1 MPRNFDQQRAQLAQ
15 GVGNGN
21 VNKEAFPAISHTK
34 QINNKNKM
42 HSRTQDDYEVNDAEK
57 GAKENAAYEIDAEKK
72 AEPKE
77 NGSAETKEQKWVSNY
92 VPYGDY
98 PKGNVVYVKEVR
110 Y

>member
-1 MPRNFDQQRAQLAQ
+1 
-15 GVGNGN
+15 
-21 VNKEAFPAISHTK
+21 
-34 QINNKNKM
+34 M